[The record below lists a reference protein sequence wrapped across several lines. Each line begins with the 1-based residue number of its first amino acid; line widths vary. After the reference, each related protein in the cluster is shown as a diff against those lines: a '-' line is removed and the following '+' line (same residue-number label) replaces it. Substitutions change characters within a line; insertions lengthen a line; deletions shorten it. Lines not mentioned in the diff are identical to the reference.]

1 MLQDFRA
8 GIGKYGK
15 WLVVL
20 IAIPFAFFGVETIFF
35 GGASVEEV
43 ASVDGERISRLELE
57 QAVQRQRSYL
67 LQRLGDIDPSVIDES
82 LLRGPALENLVATQ
96 ALANRARSQGMGVA
110 PQLIAKV
117 LSDASVF
124 WVDGKFSQDS
134 YLVYLRQ
141 MGYTPQTHNRFLGRE
156 ILVSQLARGVTQTAF
171 VTSQTLAR
179 AIALLEE
186 TRDFNYLKIPLQD
199 MREEVQPSAEQ
210 IESYY
215 RDHEQAFT
223 TPEQVVLNYVELS
236 QQRIAAQI
244 TVEEETL
251 RERYQERVR
260 AAEAASKRIVAQIF
274 VRDREDGTDRAK
286 LAQIEKELSEGRTFA
301 EVAAAESEDP
311 LTAEQGGEIGPYVAE
326 DFPAPL
332 RKAIEGLDVGEIS
345 APVETAQGWHIVSV
359 VREERPETG
368 TFEEA
373 RESLRAE
380 IAAEKARDQYVD
392 QLAQLEELA
401 YTSEDLAAVADRMG
415 LELQVSNPLTRDG
428 GEGLG
433 AEPKVVDAAFSEPV
447 LEDGYA
453 SSIIELDGDRALVI
467 ELREHR
473 PPTLNPLDQVRPR
486 IVEILESE
494 QATALAL
501 ERAAQLRA
509 RLDTGVSIAEVA
521 AEADLDWNAHLDV
534 GRYDQQFDRRLLEQV
549 FAVPAS
555 RALPATGVLAQ
566 DDGVAVY
573 QVKGIHPGSL
583 DAVPVERRQELRRT
597 LVGFRASQ
605 EFSAYQALLL
615 SAADVEIAEGAI
627 EAAP

>member
-67 LQRLGDIDPSVIDES
+67 LQQLGDIDPSVIDEE
-82 LLRGPALENLVATQ
+82 LLRGPALDNLVATQ
-96 ALANRARSQGMGVA
+96 TLANRARDQGMGVA

-117 LSDASVF
+117 LSDARIF
-124 WVDGKFSQDS
+124 WVDGKFSRDS

-141 MGYTPQTHNRFLGRE
+141 MGYTPQTHNRFLARE
-156 ILVSQLARGVTQTAF
+156 ILVSQLVRGITQTAF
-171 VTSQTLAR
+171 VTPQALSR
-179 AIALLEE
+179 AMAMLEE

-199 MREEVQPSAEQ
+199 VRDEVQVSAEQ

-215 RDHEQAFT
+215 RDHEQEFT

-236 QQRIAAQI
+236 QQRIADRI
-244 TVEEETL
+244 SVDDKTL

-260 AAEAASKRIVAQIF
+260 AADAARKRIVAQIF
-274 VRDREDGTDRAK
+274 VRAREDGADRAK
-286 LAQIEKELSEGRTFA
+286 LSQIEAELSAGRPFA

-332 RKAIEGLDVGEIS
+332 RKAIEDLQVGEIS
-345 APVETAQGWHIVSV
+345 APVETALGWHIVSV
-359 VREERPETG
+359 VREERPEVG
-368 TFEEA
+368 PFEEV

-380 IAAEKARDQYVD
+380 IAAEQARDRYVE

-401 YTSEDLAAVADRMG
+401 YTSADLAAVADRMA
-415 LELQVSNPLTRDG
+415 LELQISAPLTRDG

-433 AEPKVVDAAFSEPV
+433 SEQRVVEAAFSEPV

-453 SSIIELDGDRALVI
+453 SPVIELDGDRALVV

-473 PPTLNPLDQVRPR
+473 PPTLKPLDQVRSR
-486 IVEILESE
+486 IVDALEAE

-501 ERAAQLRA
+501 ERATRLRE
-509 RLDTGVSIAEVA
+509 RLDSGVSIADVA
-521 AEADLDWNAHLDV
+521 DQAGLEWYAHLDI
-534 GRYDQQFDRRLLEQV
+534 GRYDQQFDRALLEDV

-566 DDGVAVY
+566 ADGVAVY
-573 QVKGIHPGSL
+573 QVKEIHPGSL
-583 DAVPVERRQELRRT
+583 DAVPVERRRELHST
-597 LVGFRASQ
+597 LAGARASR
-605 EFSAYQALLL
+605 EFNAYQALVLA
-615 SAADVEIAEGAI
+615 AADVEIAEGA
-627 EAAP
+627 AQAVP

>member
-8 GIGKYGK
+8 GIRTHGK

-43 ASVDGERISRLELE
+43 ASVDGERITRMELE
-57 QAVQRQRSYL
+57 QAIQRQRSHL
-67 LQRLGDIDPSVIDES
+67 LQRLGDIDPSVIDEA

-96 ALANRARSQGMGVA
+96 ALANRARHQGMGVA
-110 PQLIAKV
+110 PPLIAKV
-117 LSDASVF
+117 LSDARIFSVE
-124 WVDGKFSQDS
+124 GKFSQDS

-141 MGYTPQTHNRFLGRE
+141 MGYTPQTHNRFLTRE
-156 ILVSQLARGVTQTAF
+156 IVVSQLARGITQTAF
-171 VTSQTLAR
+171 ETPQTLSR

-186 TRDFNYLKIPLQD
+186 TRDFNYLQIPLQD
-199 MREEVQPSAEQ
+199 MRDEVQVSAEQ

-215 RDHEQAFT
+215 RDHEQEFT
-223 TPEQVVLNYVELS
+223 TPEQVALNYVELS
-236 QQRIAAQI
+236 QPRIADQI
-244 TVEEETL
+244 SVDEETL

-274 VRDREDGTDRAK
+274 VRDREDDAHRAK
-286 LAQIEKELSEGRTFA
+286 LAQIEGELAEGRPFG
-301 EVAAAESEDP
+301 EVAATESEDP

-326 DFPAPL
+326 DFPPPL
-332 RKAIEGLDVGEIS
+332 RKAIEDLKVGES
-345 APVETAQGWHIVSV
+345 SVPVETAQGWHIVSV
-359 VREERPETG
+359 VREERPEVG
-368 TFEEA
+368 SFEDV

-380 IAAEKARDQYVD
+380 IAAEKARDRYAE

-401 YTSEDLAAVADRMG
+401 YTSADLTAVADHMG
-415 LELQVSNPLTRDG
+415 LELQVSAPLTRSG

-433 AEPKVVDAAFSEPV
+433 AEPKLVEAAFSEPV

-453 SSIIELDGDRALVI
+453 SSVIELNGDRALVV

-473 PPTLNPLDQVRPR
+473 PPALKPLDQVRPQ
-486 IVEILESE
+486 IVDALESE

-501 ERAAQLRA
+501 ERAAQLRE
-509 RLDTGVSIAEVA
+509 RLDSGASIVDVATEV
-521 AEADLDWNAHLDV
+521 DRDWYAHLDV
-534 GRYDQQFDRRLLEQV
+534 GRYDQQLDRALLEAV

-566 DDGVAVY
+566 ADGVAVY
-573 QVKGIHPGSL
+573 QVKGINPGNL
-583 DAVPVERRQELRRT
+583 DAVPVERRQELRSA
-597 LVGFRASQ
+597 LAGASASR
-605 EFSAYQALLL
+605 EFSAYQALVLA
-615 SAADVEIAEGAI
+615 AADVKVVK
-627 EAAP
+627 AATETVP

>member
-8 GIGKYGK
+8 GIGKHGK

-67 LQRLGDIDPSVIDES
+67 LQRLGDIDPSVIDEA

-96 ALANRARSQGMGVA
+96 TLANRARRQGMGVA

-117 LSDASVF
+117 LSDARIF

-141 MGYTPQTHNRFLGRE
+141 MGYTPQTHNRFLARE

-171 VTSQTLAR
+171 VTPQTLSR

-186 TRDFNYLKIPLQD
+186 TRDFSYLKIPLQD
-199 MREEVQPSAEQ
+199 MRDEVQVSAEQ

-215 RDHEQAFT
+215 REHEREFT
-223 TPEQVVLNYVELS
+223 APEQVVLNYVELS
-236 QQRIAAQI
+236 QQRITDQI
-244 TVEEETL
+244 SVDEETL

-260 AAEAASKRIVAQIF
+260 AAEAASERIVAQIF
-274 VRDREDGTDRAK
+274 VGDREDDAHRAK
-286 LAQIEKELSEGRTFA
+286 LARIEGELSAGRPFG

-311 LTAEQGGEIGPYVAE
+311 LTADQGGEIGPYVAE

-332 RKAIEGLDVGEIS
+332 RKAIEDLEVGEIS

-359 VREERPETG
+359 VREERPELG
-368 TFEEA
+368 SFEEA

-380 IAAEKARDQYVD
+380 IAAEKARDQYVE

-401 YTSEDLAAVADRMG
+401 YTSADLAAVAERMA
-415 LELQVSNPLTRDG
+415 LELQVSAPLTRDG

-433 AEPKVVDAAFSEPV
+433 AEPQIVEAAFSEPV

-453 SSIIELDGDRALVI
+453 SSVIELDGGRALVV

-473 PPTLNPLDQVRPR
+473 PPALMPLDQIRPR
-486 IVEILESE
+486 IVDALKSE
-494 QATALAL
+494 QAAALAL
-501 ERAAQLRA
+501 ERAAGLREQLE
-509 RLDTGVSIAEVA
+509 TGVSIADVA
-521 AEADLDWNAHLDV
+521 TAAALDWYAHLDV
-534 GRYDQQFDRRLLEQV
+534 GRYDRQFDRTLLEEV

-555 RALPATGVLAQ
+555 RSLPATGVLAQ

-573 QVKGIHPGSL
+573 QVKDIQPGNL
-583 DAVPVERRQELRRT
+583 DAVPVERRQELHST
-597 LVGFRASQ
+597 LAGARASQ
-605 EFSAYQALLL
+605 EFNAYQALVLA
-615 SAADVEIAEGAI
+615 AADVEIAEGATQ
-627 EAAP
+627 AVP

>member
-67 LQRLGDIDPSVIDES
+67 LQRLGDIDPSVIDEA

-96 ALANRARSQGMGVA
+96 TLANRARGQGMGVA

-117 LSDASVF
+117 LSDARIF
-124 WVDGKFSQDS
+124 WVDGKFSQDT

-141 MGYTPQTHNRFLGRE
+141 MGYTPQTHNRFLARE

-171 VTSQTLAR
+171 VTPQTLSR

-199 MREEVQPSAEQ
+199 MRDEVQVSAEQ

-215 RDHEQAFT
+215 RDHEQEFT

-236 QQRIAAQI
+236 QQRIADQI
-244 TVEEETL
+244 SVDEETL

-274 VRDREDGTDRAK
+274 VRDREDDAHRAK
-286 LAQIEKELSEGRTFA
+286 LAQIEGELSAGRPFG

-332 RKAIEGLDVGEIS
+332 RKAIEDLEVGEIS

-359 VREERPETG
+359 VREERPELG
-368 TFEEA
+368 SFEEA

-380 IAAEKARDQYVD
+380 IAAEKARDQYVE

-401 YTSEDLAAVADRMG
+401 YTSADLAAVAERMA
-415 LELQVSNPLTRDG
+415 LELQVSAPLRRDG

-433 AEPKVVDAAFSEPV
+433 AEPQVVEAAFSEPV

-453 SSIIELDGDRALVI
+453 SSVIELDGDRALVV

-473 PPTLNPLDQVRPR
+473 PPTLKPLDQVRPR
-486 IVEILESE
+486 IVDALESE

-501 ERAAQLRA
+501 ERAARLREQLE
-509 RLDTGVSIAEVA
+509 TGVSIADVA
-521 AEADLDWNAHLDV
+521 TEADLDWYAHLDV
-534 GRYDQQFDRRLLEQV
+534 GRYDRQFDRTLLEEV

-555 RALPATGVLAQ
+555 RTLPATGVLAQ

-573 QVKGIHPGSL
+573 QVKDIHPGNL
-583 DAVPVERRQELRRT
+583 DAVPVERRQELHST
-597 LVGFRASQ
+597 LAGARASQ
-605 EFSAYQALLL
+605 EFNAYQALVL
-615 SAADVEIAEGAI
+615 ATADVEIAEGAT
-627 EAAP
+627 EAVP